1 MKNTHENLTAAAAA
15 ARAKSKNKSKQATM
29 PETKMQNKQHSK

>member
-1 MKNTHENLTAAAAA
+1 MKNTHENLTAAAA

-29 PETKMQNKQHSK
+29 PETKMQNRQHSK